1 MTWQEAIKKVLAEEG
16 APMHYSDIT
25 NKIIEK
31 GYRKRSE
38 MGYTPEMT
46 VNAQLS
52 TKKEVFEK
60 LGGGLYALKGTP
72 APVATT
78 ATKPAKKS
86 KKEDPKETEVAL
98 QRNNIIK
105 NFGMFWSRDDVN
117 WKNLN
122 MWGTQ
127 NGSTSKVNFKGQIG
141 IYMLHDAREVVYV
154 GQAVKQSIAK
164 RLSDHCKDRLNGR
177 WDRFSWFGF
186 YGVNEKGELITN
198 DFDNNVFT
206 LENVANAFEAILIE
220 GMEPRQNRKS
230 GNEFGY
236 EFIQAKDDEM
246 LELDQSMALIK
257 KLLKK

>member
-25 NKIIEK
+25 KKIIEN
-31 GYRKRSE
+31 GYRKATE
-38 MGYTPEMT
+38 MGATPDQT
-46 VNAQLS
+46 VCAQLS
-52 TKKEVFEK
+52 TKKDIYEK
-60 LGGGLYALKGTP
+60 IGGGVYALKGMEVE
-72 APVATT
+72 APVA
-78 ATKPAKKS
+78 PHSPVKS
-86 KKEDPKETEVAL
+86 KKKDNQKDAELVL

-105 NFGMFWSRDDVN
+105 NYGMYWSREDVN

-122 MWGTQ
+122 LWGTQ
-127 NGSTSKVNFKGQIG
+127 NGSSTKVNFKGQIG

-186 YGVNEKGELITN
+186 YGVNEEGELETT
-198 DFDNNVFT
+198 DFENTVFSV
-206 LENVANAFEAILIE
+206 ENVANAFEAILIE
-220 GMEPRQNRKS
+220 GLEPRQNRKA

-236 EFIQAKDDEM
+236 EFIQAYDDDK
-246 LELDQSMALIK
+246 LEEEQTVA
-257 KLLKK
+257 LLKKILKK